1 MKPSEMTD
9 EQLRERIANL
19 LGIERVQFNRDAIL
33 LRMHNGKVS
42 AWGYRTSDGPG
53 APSVDVP
60 DYPNDLNACHEMEE
74 SSIIFKSWRDT
85 ERWLDALEIAV
96 IGRKAE
102 SRPDLSF
109 VFRATARQRC
119 DAFVEVMEGR

>member
-9 EQLRERIANL
+9 DQLRVKIAEIRGEIDADSASTYTHFPWMVRINM
-19 LGIERVQFNRDAIL
+19 DACSI
-33 LRMHNGKVS
+33 
-42 AWGYRTSDGPG
+42 
-53 APSVDVP
+53 P
-60 DYPNDLNACHEMEE
+60 DYPRDLNACHEMEE

-119 DAFVEVMEGR
+119 EAFVEVMSK